1 MNISI
6 DAKLYATVPFSSEL
20 PASKLFPILQVIL
33 SGEPDSAVILDSQ
46 CRIATVFSHEQAK
59 AFEQVG
65 SDKYEGLYGKRY
77 GGLEGNGAE
86 MAEMLIETELR
97 LMGKGQTSDYHIGI
111 DLFRANAGA
120 GKGYQSMSL
129 DNEDL
134 KEILKL
140 AGKGLEEVVLTLAL
154 KGLNFEAK

>member
-1 MNISI
+1 MNISLN
-6 DAKLYATVPFSSEL
+6 AKLYATVPFSTEL
-20 PASKLFPILQVIL
+20 PARKLFPILNVMLSDDPDSVVIL
-33 SGEPDSAVILDSQ
+33 NGEGHST
-46 CRIATVFSHEQAK
+46 TVFGHEQAK

-65 SDKYEGLYGKRY
+65 SDKYESLYGKRY

-97 LMGKGQTSDYHIGI
+97 LMGKDKTSDYHIGI

-140 AGKGLEEVVLTLAL
+140 AGKGLEEVVLTFAL
-154 KGLNFEAK
+154 GG